1 MLIDTCLGMTV
12 AYLGLSLGT
21 QFFSKQK
28 LNAGDLEVR
37 DMSIK
42 PLGKIHN

>member
-1 MLIDTCLGMTV
+1 MLIDTCLGITV

-28 LNAGDLEVR
+28 LNDSWWFGGQRYE
-37 DMSIK
+37 
-42 PLGKIHN
+42 H